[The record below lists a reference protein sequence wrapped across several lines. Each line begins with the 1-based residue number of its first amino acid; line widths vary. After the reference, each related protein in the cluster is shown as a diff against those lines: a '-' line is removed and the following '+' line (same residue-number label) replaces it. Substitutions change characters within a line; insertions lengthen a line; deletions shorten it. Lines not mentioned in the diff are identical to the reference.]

1 MPLFTTGPW
10 VIVALPFVAFA
21 ATTVMTL
28 PFALIMSL
36 MPRDGDNG
44 AATGLF
50 GLSRGVGLIAG
61 PLLAGAAIAASG
73 STGLFADTEG
83 YTALFGVGALALFAS
98 MPLLRRTRAAYD

>member
-1 MPLFTTGPW
+1 
-10 VIVALPFVAFA
+10 
-21 ATTVMTL
+21 
-28 PFALIMSL
+28 

-73 STGLFADTEG
+73 GLFAETEG
-83 YTALFGVGALALFAS
+83 YAALFGVGALALFAS
-98 MPLLRRTRAAYD
+98 MPLLRRTSARAVG